1 MCSYQL
7 FYNLNIGCYLFRVH
21 LRKLCYLCTNPDD
34 RHSHPGMLLSNKQLK
49 KLVDIDSCKE
59 ELINDNDD
67 DDSTDEFP
75 GFYHYD
81 IDDPVDKLRQTE
93 IDEEN
98 SAYTLTAGTLITFRE
113 NNVFCT
119 DQTITCKIETIK
131 EDYETTTYPLT
142 INGGRVLV
150 DNNMYLRVEGKKHP
164 FCFRS
169 VTLKP
174 GTILSPRKKNTKPK
188 TIDEHFQHFYAL
200 QDNPKLDS
208 NNNNKKKQKLK
219 L

>member
-1 MCSYQL
+1 MSPVPSTPTK
-7 FYNLNIGCYLFRVH
+7 NILLELPSDEYDSLSDSG
-21 LRKLCYLCTNPDD
+21 NPAA
-34 RHSHPGMLLSNKQLK
+34 HKY
-49 KLVDIDSCKE
+49 
-59 ELINDNDD
+59 
-67 DDSTDEFP
+67 P

-81 IDDPVDKLRQTE
+81 MDDPVDKLRQTE

-131 EDYETTTYPLT
+131 EDYETTTYPLI

-174 GTILSPRKKNTKPK
+174 GTILSPRKKN
-188 TIDEHFQHFYAL
+188 
-200 QDNPKLDS
+200 
-208 NNNNKKKQKLK
+208 
-219 L
+219 